1 MLEEF
6 DRVVGLDRLKAIHL
20 NDSMMPFASHKDR
33 HAKLDEGEI
42 GFEAL
47 ARFVSLAPVRDLPL
61 ELETPNELDGYGAEI
76 ARMRAS
82 ASR

>member
-20 NDSMMPFASHKDR
+20 NDSMMPFGSHKDR

-42 GFEAL
+42 GVEAL
-47 ARFVSLAPVRDLPL
+47 VRFVSLEPVRGLPL
-61 ELETPNELDGYGAEI
+61 ELETPNELDGYAAEI

-82 ASR
+82 ESR